1 MVHTIITF
9 LPFLTC
15 LFWIILYPLIARRT
29 GAFLKMEIFLA
40 AAGIS
45 ALATTNVLNGICNT
59 STLVYFLLEQFVA
72 PMVIPFS
79 LIYLN
84 SSDKD
89 SQSKVLSSFGWV
101 SIPFSLL
108 FAEIILLMLSGSD
121 AFLSFIGKLMEG
133 FDRSMLDNKIE
144 QIIYL
149 CSVWIFAGF
158 IALETVLFLI
168 RTIKMS
174 GNQTFRIQNWAFTIL
189 FLLSDGLLFTFLASD
204 CKFGFAIE
212 LFAVLMSVSVF
223 TVAYSGLFENRETL
237 TIKDLLNGPETT
249 LSIPEKIENTE
260 TAEEQESDE
269 LEDAPI
275 RNSDDLIRK
284 LRSAGAMT
292 DSDDNEESES
302 APAMSAE
309 YEDSLRIRFE
319 DLVISEQ
326 LFLQKGLKISDIATR
341 LSTNRTYISRLV
353 NNTYNMSFSDYINT
367 LRIDY
372 AEQYLIHNRGAKQT
386 DIAEA
391 CGFPNASSF
400 NNIFKKITGV
410 TPKIWLATRS

>member
-15 LFWIILYPLIARRT
+15 LFWIILYPLIARHTRS
-29 GAFLKMEIFLA
+29 FLKMELFLA

-45 ALATTNVLNGICNT
+45 ALAATNVLNGICNT

-72 PMVIPFS
+72 PMVIPLS

-89 SQSKVLSSFGWV
+89 SQSKVLSSLGWV

-108 FAEIILLMLSGSD
+108 FAEIILLMLSGTD
-121 AFLSFIGKLMEG
+121 AFKSFIGTLMEG
-133 FDRSMLDNKIE
+133 CSLSMLDNKIE

-174 GNQTFRIQNWAFTIL
+174 ADRTFIIQNWAFTIL
-189 FLLSDGLLFTFLASD
+189 FLLSDGLLFTYLASD
-204 CKFGFAIE
+204 CKSGLAIE

-223 TVAYSGLFENRETL
+223 IVAYSGLFENRESL

-249 LSIPEKIENTE
+249 LAVPEEIEETE
-260 TAEEQESDE
+260 TAEEPDDM
-269 LEDAPI
+269 EDAPI

-284 LRSAGAMT
+284 LRSAGTVT
-292 DSDDNEESES
+292 DSEDNEESES

-353 NNTYNMSFSDYINT
+353 NNTYDMSFSDYINT